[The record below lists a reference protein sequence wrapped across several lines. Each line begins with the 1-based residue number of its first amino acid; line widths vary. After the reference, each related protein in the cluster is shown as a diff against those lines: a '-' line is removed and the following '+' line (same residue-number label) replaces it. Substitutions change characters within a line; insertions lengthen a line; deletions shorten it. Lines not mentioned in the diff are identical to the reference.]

1 MSNTETV
8 EVVGGFDKAVDTMK
22 KLQRAYTTVRL
33 DTELSSQSLDAI
45 RTLRDMVE
53 ELVVAA
59 YGPIPSPFKPGAV
72 FGDDVYLVDPK
83 AIPPG
88 FALVDEAQLKA
99 ELIAPAFDNHTKQVI
114 ELRIRDVFKR
124 VAR

>member
-1 MSNTETV
+1 MNELNETV

-53 ELVVAA
+53 ELVIAA
-59 YGPIPSPFKPGAV
+59 YGPIPSPFKSGV
-72 FGDDVYLVDPK
+72 VDRYVVDPK
-83 AIPPG
+83 VIPPG
-88 FALVDEAQLKA
+88 FALVDEAQLRA

-114 ELRIRDVFKR
+114 GLRIRDMFKR